1 MKNLSKK
8 DLLLVSLMLFS
19 LFFGAGNLIFPPF
32 LGQSAGNKT
41 WVAMAGFLITAVG
54 FPILGVVAVAKS
66 NGLYNL
72 AKKFNPIFA
81 LIFTTLIYLSIGPG
95 LGIPRAGSLPFEMAV
110 APYLPQGMS
119 RTLALFLF
127 TLVFFAVAY
136 WLSLSPSKLVDR
148 MGKVLTP
155 TLLFLIAIIFIS
167 SLFSPLGSYGNTAT
181 EYVANPFLKG
191 FLEGYLTMDTIAAL
205 NFGIVIS
212 LTIKSRGIK
221 DENSVISSSIK
232 AGLMAGLLLIVIYS
246 MLAHLGATSGNLYGS
261 TSNGA
266 ETLTNVMSHI
276 FGAPGLVLLAVV
288 FTLACLTTSVGLIT
302 SCSQYFGSLTSR
314 ISYKNWVRILVLS
327 SMSLANMGLN
337 KILSISVPILNGIYP
352 IAIMLIVL
360 GILNKYFKD
369 NSTIYKLTILF
380 TGVVSF
386 LDALSQLGLNIDFLN
401 KLLYKLPLYS
411 QGLCWLVPALIGL
424 LLGVILCL
432 FREKL
437 SPSKLKSTLN

>member
-1 MKNLSKK
+1 
-8 DLLLVSLMLFS
+8 
-19 LFFGAGNLIFPPF
+19 
-32 LGQSAGNKT
+32 
-41 WVAMAGFLITAVG
+41 
-54 FPILGVVAVAKS
+54 
-66 NGLYNL
+66 
-72 AKKFNPIFA
+72 
-81 LIFTTLIYLSIGPG
+81 
-95 LGIPRAGSLPFEMAV
+95 
-110 APYLPQGMS
+110 
-119 RTLALFLF
+119 
-127 TLVFFAVAY
+127 
-136 WLSLSPSKLVDR
+136 
-148 MGKVLTP
+148 
-155 TLLFLIAIIFIS
+155 
-167 SLFSPLGSYGNTAT
+167 
-181 EYVANPFLKG
+181 
-191 FLEGYLTMDTIAAL
+191 MDTIAAL

-424 LLGVILCL
+424 
-432 FREKL
+432 
-437 SPSKLKSTLN
+437 

>member
-1 MKNLSKK
+1 
-8 DLLLVSLMLFS
+8 
-19 LFFGAGNLIFPPF
+19 
-32 LGQSAGNKT
+32 
-41 WVAMAGFLITAVG
+41 
-54 FPILGVVAVAKS
+54 
-66 NGLYNL
+66 
-72 AKKFNPIFA
+72 
-81 LIFTTLIYLSIGPG
+81 
-95 LGIPRAGSLPFEMAV
+95 
-110 APYLPQGMS
+110 YLPQGMS